1 MGWLLGYLFLAL
13 GVSFICSLLEAILLS
28 LTGSYIHK
36 LRTSQ
41 PAAAARLHQ
50 LKQQIDRP
58 LAAILTLNTIAHT
71 VGAAGVGAESARLFG
86 EIWMAPTS
94 ALLTLLILYLTEIV
108 PKTLGA
114 TRWRQWAPHIGRPL
128 LWLIRVLFP
137 FIWLAERLA
146 HRLGRPVNA
155 AHYREEIAA
164 MAELGRQAGELAAK
178 ESRIIQHLLHFAH
191 LKVSHIMTPRTV
203 LYRLSADLPL
213 VDYLRLPTPPP
224 FTRLPLFEGEVDN
237 IIGYVHQ
244 QDLLLAAARGRAPS
258 PLRHWLRPLFV
269 VPATASLSS
278 LFDSLLAQ
286 REPLALVVNEY
297 GEVQG
302 LVTMED
308 LVETMLGLEIVEQD
322 DMAEDMQA
330 LARQLWRKRI
340 QEHGISL
347 HSD

>member
-1 MGWLLGYLFLAL
+1 MGWLLGYLLLAL
-13 GVSFICSLLEAILLS
+13 GVSFVCSLLEAILLS
-28 LTGSYIHK
+28 LTGSYVHK
-36 LRTSQ
+36 LRAKQ

-86 EIWMAPTS
+86 EIWMAPAS
-94 ALLTLLILYLTEIV
+94 ALLTLLILYLTEIL

-114 TRWRQWAPHIGRPL
+114 TRWRQWAPYIGLPL

-146 HRLGRPVNA
+146 HRLGKPVSA

-164 MAELGRQAGELAAK
+164 MAELGREAGELAAK

-213 VDYLRLPTPPP
+213 TDYLGLSTPP
-224 FTRLPLFEGEVDN
+224 FTRLPLFEGELDN

-244 QDLLLAAARGRAPS
+244 QDLLLAAAKGS
-258 PLRHWLRPLFV
+258 EQLPLRHWLRPLFV
-269 VPATASLSS
+269 VPATASLPS

-322 DMAEDMQA
+322 DMAEDMQT

>member
-1 MGWLLGYLFLAL
+1 MGGLLGYLSLAL
-13 GVSFICSLLEAILLS
+13 GVSFVCSLLEAILLS

-36 LRTSQ
+36 LRASQ
-41 PAAAARLHQ
+41 PAAAEHLHQ

-128 LWLIRVLFP
+128 LWLIHLLFP

-146 HRLGRPVNA
+146 NRLGRPVHG

-164 MAELGRQAGELAAK
+164 MAELGHQAGELAAK
-178 ESRIIQHLLHFAH
+178 ESRIIQHLLHFAD

-203 LYRLSADLPL
+203 LHRLSAAQPL
-213 VDYLRLPTPPP
+213 ADYLAQPTPP
-224 FTRLPLFEGEVDN
+224 FTRLPLFEDEVDN

-244 QDLLLAAARGRAPS
+244 QDLLLGAAKGSAQL

-269 VPATASLSS
+269 VPSTASLPS

-308 LVETMLGLEIVEQD
+308 LVETMLGLEIVERD

-340 QEHGISL
+340 QEHGIGL
-347 HSD
+347 RPDE